1 MSRCLLIFEY
11 GQETKNSFLFY
22 LGTMETATAWTY
34 DVYSHLH
41 AVLTTEEILMIYLY
55 TADDW
60 FNFIIFPREHGSW
73 SF

>member
-1 MSRCLLIFEY
+1 
-11 GQETKNSFLFY
+11 
-22 LGTMETATAWTY
+22 METATAWTY

-41 AVLTTEEILMIYLY
+41 AALTTEEILMIYLY